1 MISELEQSQIKNYAR
16 TMVGIKLSLQIEKW
30 IAENHLTQQNYTDE
44 QLVKMLISFFQ
55 ETHTLKKEIDC
66 FADICQMWLEAIGCC
81 RCTIHQAFLFP
92 VCSSCPR
99 AYPTKP
105 PERHGLG
112 RV

>member
-1 MISELEQSQIKNYAR
+1 MANDNEKALLERIFDVITSKISELEQSQIKNYAR

-66 FADICQMWLEAIGCC
+66 FADICQMWL
-81 RCTIHQAFLFP
+81 
-92 VCSSCPR
+92 
-99 AYPTKP
+99 
-105 PERHGLG
+105 
-112 RV
+112 